1 MTNLFLHA
9 GAGEDA
15 ALLPQAG
22 GDHLGHDGGVGCVFN
37 LRGHTEHTDGE
48 SKTGSTITTTFRQTS
63 FNFPRCLFIFVIDRK
78 TNPPLMKFRQD
89 VRFLLEVLRQRNEV
103 QLDSGEK

>member
-37 LRGHTEHTDGE
+37 LRGHTEHTDRE
-48 SKTGSTITTTFRQTS
+48 SKTGSTITTTFQQTS
-63 FNFPRCLFIFVIDRK
+63 WRGL
-78 TNPPLMKFRQD
+78 T
-89 VRFLLEVLRQRNEV
+89 FLGVSLSLSSTENKSSSDEIQTRREVFTGSATAKE
-103 QLDSGEK
+103 